1 MEEKTCSVLLEKRS
15 RLVLSGILE
24 IKSFQESS
32 AEFDTCMGL
41 LQITGESMH
50 MERLDLEQ
58 GEVELKGNFIS
69 FYYPEETKNEPKS
82 FWGRLL
88 G

>member
-15 RLVLSGILE
+15 RLFLTGILE
-24 IKSFQESS
+24 IKSFRESS

-41 LQITGESMH
+41 LQITGEEMH

-58 GEVELKGNFIS
+58 GEVALTGNIIS
-69 FYYPEETKNEPKS
+69 LYYPEENKERPRT

>member
-15 RLVLSGILE
+15 RLVLTGISE
-24 IKSFQESS
+24 IKSFQESA
-32 AEFDTCMGL
+32 AEFHTNTGI
-41 LQITGESMH
+41 LQITGENMH

-58 GEVELKGNFIS
+58 GEVELKGNFVS
-69 FYYPEETKNEPKS
+69 LYYPEENKEKPRG

>member
-1 MEEKTCSVLLEKRS
+1 MEEKNCSVLLENRS
-15 RLVLSGILE
+15 RLVLTGVSE
-24 IKSFQESS
+24 IKSFREGA
-32 AEFDTCMGL
+32 AEFDTRLGL
-41 LQITGESMH
+41 LQITGEEMH
-50 MERLDLEQ
+50 MERLDLEE

-69 FYYPEETKNEPKS
+69 LYYPEENKERPRS

>member
-1 MEEKTCSVLLEKRS
+1 MENRS
-15 RLVLSGILE
+15 RLVLTGVSE
-24 IKSFQESS
+24 IKSFQENG
-32 AEFDTCMGL
+32 AEFFTRLGS
-41 LQITGESMH
+41 LQITGEDMH

-69 FYYPEETKNEPKS
+69 LYYPEESKERPRS